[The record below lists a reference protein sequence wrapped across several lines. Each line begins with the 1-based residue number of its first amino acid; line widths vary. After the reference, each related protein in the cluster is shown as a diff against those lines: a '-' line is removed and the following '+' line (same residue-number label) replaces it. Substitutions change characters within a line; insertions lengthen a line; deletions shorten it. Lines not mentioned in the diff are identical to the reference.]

1 MSIGIMYHSF
11 TVFFLPL
18 KRDLAVSTAAISL
31 LYGATR
37 LEGGAEGPIVGRLI
51 DKFGPRVVIIGGLSM
66 ASLGLILLAQTH
78 SFVTFFLVYVFI
90 VSFGYNAG
98 SFHPVSTA
106 VNSWFIRRRATAFAI
121 IAASGSVGGMIM
133 APLLS
138 RLILNYGWRTGAFVS
153 GVLILAIAV
162 PAATLIQRT
171 PESRGLHPDGRPLP
185 PPSTQQSSFAVQAAA
200 DVHFTLKQALRTFTY
215 WLLTMSIT
223 LRLLVT
229 VALAAHLIPI
239 LTWKGMDEAKAAY
252 LVSLFAFGTIIF
264 TLSFGWMGDRW
275 NKPWLCALG
284 ILATVVSLLVLIVSQ
299 SIVALYLFPIGLAF
313 TMGTTPLNWA
323 LIGDMFGRR
332 SYATLRG
339 IMGVVYGTATFGSPI
354 YAGWIF
360 DRTDSYN
367 IALIT
372 FAVILLTAASLFTIL
387 HRPTPPPAPQPLAP
401 DA

>member
-1 MSIGIMYHSF
+1 
-11 TVFFLPL
+11 
-18 KRDLAVSTAAISL
+18 
-31 LYGATR
+31 
-37 LEGGAEGPIVGRLI
+37 
-51 DKFGPRVVIIGGLSM
+51 
-66 ASLGLILLAQTH
+66 
-78 SFVTFFLVYVFI
+78 
-90 VSFGYNAG
+90 
-98 SFHPVSTA
+98 
-106 VNSWFIRRRATAFAI
+106 
-121 IAASGSVGGMIM
+121 
-133 APLLS
+133 
-138 RLILNYGWRTGAFVS
+138 
-153 GVLILAIAV
+153 
-162 PAATLIQRT
+162 
-171 PESRGLHPDGRPLP
+171 
-185 PPSTQQSSFAVQAAA
+185 
-200 DVHFTLKQALRTFTY
+200 
-215 WLLTMSIT
+215 MSIT

>member
-138 RLILNYGWRTGAFVS
+138 RLILNYGWRTG
-153 GVLILAIAV
+153 
-162 PAATLIQRT
+162 
-171 PESRGLHPDGRPLP
+171 
-185 PPSTQQSSFAVQAAA
+185 
-200 DVHFTLKQALRTFTY
+200 
-215 WLLTMSIT
+215 
-223 LRLLVT
+223 
-229 VALAAHLIPI
+229 
-239 LTWKGMDEAKAAY
+239 
-252 LVSLFAFGTIIF
+252 
-264 TLSFGWMGDRW
+264 
-275 NKPWLCALG
+275 
-284 ILATVVSLLVLIVSQ
+284 
-299 SIVALYLFPIGLAF
+299 
-313 TMGTTPLNWA
+313 
-323 LIGDMFGRR
+323 
-332 SYATLRG
+332 
-339 IMGVVYGTATFGSPI
+339 
-354 YAGWIF
+354 
-360 DRTDSYN
+360 
-367 IALIT
+367 
-372 FAVILLTAASLFTIL
+372 
-387 HRPTPPPAPQPLAP
+387 
-401 DA
+401 